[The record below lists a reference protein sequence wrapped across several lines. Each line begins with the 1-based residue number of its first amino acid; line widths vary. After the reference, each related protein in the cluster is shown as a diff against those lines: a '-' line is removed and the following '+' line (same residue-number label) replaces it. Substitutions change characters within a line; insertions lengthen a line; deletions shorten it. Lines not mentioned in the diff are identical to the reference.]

1 MATKQMKITKQYIFL
16 QINSEGGEETEIVKL
31 IEAVNEMVLAK
42 IWEGRNKDQSELGKT
57 DRSQRSTTVC
67 GLQHALCT

>member
-1 MATKQMKITKQYIFL
+1 MKITKLYIFL

-42 IWEGRNKDQSELGKT
+42 IWEGRNKD
-57 DRSQRSTTVC
+57 
-67 GLQHALCT
+67 